1 MEQLGVKIL
10 DRDYKLAVKPE
21 EKERLLDA
29 VGVVDEKMRSLR
41 DTGKIVGM
49 ERIAVM
55 AALQLAHEMLGNQ
68 TSGATGAAPPT
79 SSDLQRKIRRMTADI
94 EAEIKRQER
103 LF

>member
-10 DRDYKLAVKPE
+10 DREYKLAVKPE
-21 EKERLLDA
+21 EKDRLIDA
-29 VGVVDEKMRSLR
+29 VNIVDEKMRSLR
-41 DTGKIVGM
+41 DAGKIVGL

-55 AALQLAHEMLGNQ
+55 AALQLAHELLGSQVPGAAN
-68 TSGATGAAPPT
+68 TSG
-79 SSDLQRKIRRMTADI
+79 DLQRKIRRMTADI

>member
-10 DRDYKLAVKPE
+10 DREYKLAVKPE
-21 EKERLLDA
+21 EKDRLLDA
-29 VGVVDEKMRSLR
+29 VGIVDDKMRSLR
-41 DTGKIVGM
+41 DAGKIVGL

-55 AALQLAHEMLGNQ
+55 AALQLAHELLGSQAPGIGNP
-68 TSGATGAAPPT
+68 SG
-79 SSDLQRKIRRMTADI
+79 DLQRKIRRMTADI

>member
-1 MEQLGVKIL
+1 MEQVGVKIL
-10 DRDYKLAVKPE
+10 DREYKLAVKPD

-29 VGVVDEKMRSLR
+29 VGMVDEKMRSLR

-55 AALQLAHEMLGNQ
+55 AALQLAHEMLGSHEPGAS
-68 TSGATGAAPPT
+68 TST
-79 SSDLQRKIRRMTADI
+79 STELQRKIRRMTADI

>member
-55 AALQLAHEMLGNQ
+55 AALLRQ
-68 TSGATGAAPPT
+68 P
-79 SSDLQRKIRRMTADI
+79 LQICNEKSVA
-94 EAEIKRQER
+94 
-103 LF
+103 

>member
-68 TSGATGAAPPT
+68 SSSASGVAPST

>member
-10 DRDYKLAVKPE
+10 DREYKLAVKPE

-29 VGVVDEKMRSLR
+29 VGIVDDKMRSLR
-41 DTGKIVGM
+41 DAGKIVGL

-55 AALQLAHEMLGNQ
+55 AALQLAHELLGSQ
-68 TSGATGAAPPT
+68 APGTSNPSG
-79 SSDLQRKIRRMTADI
+79 DLQRKIRRMTADI

>member
-10 DRDYKLAVKPE
+10 DREYKLAVKPE
-21 EKERLLDA
+21 EKDRLLDA
-29 VGVVDEKMRSLR
+29 VGIVDDKMRSLR
-41 DTGKIVGM
+41 DAGKIVGL

-55 AALQLAHEMLGNQ
+55 AALQLAHELLGSQAPGMANP
-68 TSGATGAAPPT
+68 SGE
-79 SSDLQRKIRRMTADI
+79 LQRKIRRMTADI

>member
-10 DRDYKLAVKPE
+10 DREYKLAVKPE
-21 EKERLLDA
+21 EKDRLLDA
-29 VGVVDEKMRSLR
+29 VGMVDEKMRSLR

-55 AALQLAHEMLGNQ
+55 AALQLAHEMLGSQ
-68 TSGATGAAPPT
+68 SSGSDGATAPT
-79 SSDLQRKIRRMTADI
+79 STELQRKIRRMTADI

>member
-10 DRDYKLAVKPE
+10 DREYKLAVKPE
-21 EKERLLDA
+21 EKDRLLDA
-29 VGVVDEKMRSLR
+29 VGIVDDKMRSLR
-41 DTGKIVGM
+41 DAGKIVGL

-55 AALQLAHEMLGNQ
+55 AALQLAHELLGSQ
-68 TSGATGAAPPT
+68 TSGAVTPSG
-79 SSDLQRKIRRMTADI
+79 DLQRKIRRMTADI

>member
-10 DRDYKLAVKPE
+10 DREFKLAVKPE
-21 EKERLLDA
+21 EKDRLLDA
-29 VGVVDEKMRSLR
+29 VSIVDEKMRALR
-41 DTGKIVGM
+41 DAGKIVGM

-55 AALQLAHEMLGNQ
+55 AALQLAHEMLGAQ
-68 TSGATGAAPPT
+68 VPGSSAPSG
-79 SSDLQRKIRRMTADI
+79 DLQRKIKKMTAEI

>member
-10 DRDYKLAVKPE
+10 DREYKLAVKPD

-29 VGVVDEKMRSLR
+29 VVMVDEKMRSLR

-68 TSGATGAAPPT
+68 EPGAVTTT
-79 SSDLQRKIRRMTADI
+79 SSELQRKIRRMTADI

>member
-10 DRDYKLAVKPE
+10 DREYKLAVKPE
-21 EKERLLDA
+21 EKDRLLDA
-29 VGVVDEKMRSLR
+29 VGIVDDKMRSLR
-41 DTGKIVGM
+41 DAGKIVGL

-55 AALQLAHEMLGNQ
+55 AALQLAHELLGSQSPGTANP
-68 TSGATGAAPPT
+68 SG
-79 SSDLQRKIRRMTADI
+79 DLQRKIRRMTADI